1 MVGTR
6 AAISR
11 AGVRAY
17 PPSPGAARDGRR
29 HDVHLVTDGPESA
42 LAQAER
48 AAGDG
53 RLAIAGG
60 AATLNQYLSL
70 GAIDELRLHIVPI
83 TLGAGERVFD
93 GVGGLT
99 FGIDR
104 IRPTG
109 HVVHMTLR
117 LPAR

>member
-1 MVGTR
+1 M
-6 AAISR
+6 
-11 AGVRAY
+11 
-17 PPSPGAARDGRR
+17 
-29 HDVHLVTDGPESA
+29 
-42 LAQAER
+42 
-48 AAGDG
+48 
-53 RLAIAGG
+53 AIAGG

-70 GAIDELRLHIVPI
+70 GAIDELRLHVVPI

-109 HVVHMTLR
+109 QVVHITFR

>member
-1 MVGTR
+1 MTFR
-6 AAISR
+6 DNRNEIDAITS
-11 AGVRAY
+11 AGPTSWPQHVRAR
-17 PPSPGAARDGRR
+17 PQ
-29 HDVHLVTDGPESA
+29 SA
-42 LAQAER
+42 LAQAR
-48 AAGDG
+48 QAAADG
-53 RLAIAGG
+53 RVAIAGG
-60 AATLNQYLSL
+60 VATLNQYLSL
-70 GAIDELRLHIVPI
+70 GAIDELRLHVVPI

-109 HVVHMTLR
+109 QVVHITLR

>member
-6 AAISR
+6 AAVSR

-17 PPSPGAARDGRR
+17 PPSPGATRDGRR
-29 HDVHLVTDGPESA
+29 HDIQVRHGRTRVRI
-42 LAQAER
+42 AQAER

-60 AATLNQYLSL
+60 AATLNQYLSR
-70 GAIDELRLHIVPI
+70 GAIDELRLHVVPI
-83 TLGAGERVFD
+83 TLGAGQRVFD
-93 GVGGLT
+93 GLGGLT